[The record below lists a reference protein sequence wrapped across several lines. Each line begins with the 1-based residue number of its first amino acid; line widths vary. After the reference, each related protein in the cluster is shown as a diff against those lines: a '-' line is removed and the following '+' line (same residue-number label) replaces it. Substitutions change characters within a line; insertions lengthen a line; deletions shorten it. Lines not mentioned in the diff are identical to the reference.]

1 MKCYI
6 HCVLLLQLLTHW
18 SLVEGVS
25 RLFESLREG
34 FESVFPLSSLQSF
47 YPEEVRGINILILN
61 KLRCEYER
69 VLSICFLILF
79 APTPK
84 YGLWMIQHFDFILSK
99 FSLDFHSRYKWVILS
114 YLTNV
119 TNGTSHRF
127 VGLYWTKLAFP

>member
-6 HCVLLLQLLTHW
+6 HCILLLQLLTHW

-84 YGLWMIQHFDFILSK
+84 YGL
-99 FSLDFHSRYKWVILS
+99 
-114 YLTNV
+114 
-119 TNGTSHRF
+119 
-127 VGLYWTKLAFP
+127 